1 MIKSWRN
8 KKALTILA
16 REKLKKDLKNNPAIF
31 SKYYRPATNNE
42 AVSRG
47 YPLNKVRNGHNDFI
61 PILVK

>member
-1 MIKSWRN
+1 MIKTWRN

-47 YPLNKVRNGHNDFI
+47 YPLNKVRNGHNDFV

>member
-1 MIKSWRN
+1 MIKSWDNIRAITFLA
-8 KKALTILA
+8 KA
-16 REKLKKDLKNNPAIF
+16 KLKKDLKNNPAMF

-47 YPLNKVRNGHNDFI
+47 YPLNKVRNGHNDFV